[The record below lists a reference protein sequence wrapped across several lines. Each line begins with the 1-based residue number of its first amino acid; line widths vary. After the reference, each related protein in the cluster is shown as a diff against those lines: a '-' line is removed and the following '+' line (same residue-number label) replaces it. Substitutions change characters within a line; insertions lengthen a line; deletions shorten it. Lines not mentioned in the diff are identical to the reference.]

1 MSARLITNIRQ
12 GQAILSDELLA
23 EQVTI
28 SGMVSAPDVAAAL
41 EVAEPGQFGAKL
53 VDDGVLS
60 HAQLATLASAVE
72 MQESLET
79 VAGSDAPAEV
89 EAASLELDRRIGRYV
104 LVEEIG
110 AGGMGVVWKAWDTP
124 LSRWVAIKLV
134 KVRDAQLVRRFMQE
148 ARLLAR
154 LGHPN
159 VTQVFEVGV
168 HEGRPFLAMELV
180 NGVPPESANGMDRQR
195 AAAIVR
201 DAARGVHFAHEQGII
216 HRDLKPSNLLVADNG
231 RVFVTDFGL
240 ARMRE
245 EGAGLTQSGALLGTP
260 SFMAPEQAQ
269 GRDACERTDI
279 YGLGATLYAMVA
291 GEPPHTG
298 EIVHEIVKRVAVA
311 NPPTLVGDDDLV
323 VIVQKAMERDREDRY
338 TTAAEF
344 ADDLQRYIDDE
355 PIMARP
361 MSSLARGWRRARR
374 RPVYSASIAAT
385 LLVLVAVLAT
395 GGSALWQQAERRAE
409 IRDAADPLA
418 NGDGIITEVERMH
431 AFDDYEASWENA
443 ALKSLEQYVDDALQ
457 AAPGYAP
464 ALYQQGR
471 LRIWRDDTAG
481 AIESFD
487 AALQDQPDFHEAR
500 ALRAGLW
507 LIATPDAS
515 PTALMDV
522 DGFRIV
528 PPERTPELDALIAK
542 VEAELD
548 VLPAQFSRRQMVE
561 AILNATKGDFETGA
575 AGLEAYLDERPFDL
589 QARSQLPWS
598 QLGLGRFA
606 AAQQTTEDVLKRGRM
621 PATMHFVRAFALAGQ
636 GDVAAAFDAMIASDA
651 VQKSAD
657 TQQWAAF
664 FLGRLGLF
672 AESLQVYNKALD
684 TDPTHFNALVGR
696 ANTLNILGRFDTA
709 LPDAEA
715 AIAMQPDNA
724 YAHFLLAGA
733 LVQSD
738 PGRALL
744 EYDRAVELDPTYT
757 DDVLRMRGGLLVNAG
772 RLDEAVAAFERA
784 LDFNPEATGVRDL
797 LARTHLMRSDAAAV
811 RLLYQNVTKSADDYM
826 MLAQA
831 ERIAGNEAAALDQLA
846 LALELRPDDLA
857 LRAEQARQHRRL
869 GNEAAATAAFDAAY
883 ATTPDNEVVYEA
895 EAWSWFDIDAYPSL
909 DATLTRWRQ
918 AHPDSDGPATFA
930 GWLNAA
936 DGEPQ

>member
-41 EVAEPGQFGAKL
+41 ELSAPGQFGAKL
-53 VDDGVLS
+53 VADGILS

-89 EAASLELDRRIGRYV
+89 AAASLEIDRRVGRYV

-180 NGVPPESANGMDRQR
+180 NGTPPSSHVGMDRHA

-216 HRDLKPSNLLVADNG
+216 HRDLKPSNLLVADSG

-291 GEPPHTG
+291 GEPPHSG

-311 NPPTLVGDDDLV
+311 NPPTLVGDDDLT

-338 TTAAEF
+338 ATAAEF

-355 PIMARP
+355 PILARP

-374 RPVYSASIAAT
+374 RPVFSASVAMAM
-385 LLVLVAVLAT
+385 LVLGSVLAT
-395 GGSALWQQAERRAE
+395 GGSVLWQQAERRAE
-409 IRDAADPLA
+409 IRAAAAALA
-418 NGDGIITEVERMH
+418 NGDGVITEVERMH
-431 AFDDYEASWENA
+431 AFDDYEATWENA
-443 ALKSLEQYVDDALQ
+443 ALTSLERYVDEALT

-471 LRIWRDDTAG
+471 LRIWRDDHAG

-487 AALQDQPDFHEAR
+487 AALAEQPDFHEAR

-507 LIATPDAS
+507 LGANPDAS
-515 PTALMDV
+515 PTAVMDV
-522 DGFRIV
+522 DGFRFV
-528 PPERTPELDALIAK
+528 PPARTAQLDALIGK
-542 VEAELD
+542 VKAELAL
-548 VLPAQFSRRQMVE
+548 LPPQFSRRQMVE
-561 AILNATKGDFETGA
+561 AMLTSTQGDFAAGV
-575 AGLEAYLDERPFDL
+575 AGLEAYLTEHPYDL

-598 QLGLGRFA
+598 QLGLDRFA
-606 AAQQTTEDVLKRGRM
+606 DAEATAEAVLNRGRM
-621 PATMHFVRAFALAGQ
+621 PATMHYARAFALAGQ
-636 GDVAAAFDAMIASDA
+636 GELDGAVDAMIQSDA
-651 VQKSAD
+651 LQPSSDSKRWV
-657 TQQWAAF
+657 AF
-664 FLGRLGLF
+664 FVGQLGLF
-672 AESLQVYNKALD
+672 EDSLQIYDRILAD
-684 TDPTHFNALVGR
+684 EPEFYPALVGR
-696 ANTLNILGRFDTA
+696 ASTYNILGRFA
-709 LPDAEA
+709 EAIPDAQA
-715 AIAMQPDNA
+715 AVATEPEDA
-724 YAHFLLAGA
+724 FAHFLLAGA
-733 LVQSD
+733 LIEAD
-738 PGRALL
+738 PIRSLR
-744 EYDRAVELDPTYT
+744 EYERAVELDSTYT
-757 DDVLRMRGGLLVNAG
+757 DDALRMRGAVLVNEG
-772 RLDEAVAAFERA
+772 RFDEAVSVFEQA
-784 LDFNPEATGVRDL
+784 LDFDPDATGVRDL
-797 LARTHLMRSDAAAV
+797 LARTHLLRGDPSAV
-811 RLLYQNVTKSADDYM
+811 RALFTNVALEPYDYLV
-826 MLAQA
+826 LAQA
-831 ERIAGNEAAALDQLA
+831 ERMAGDYAAGIAALEAAVAGAPDDARLTAELARTHRLAGNEALAVSTFERAFERAADT
-846 LALELRPDDLA
+846 D
-857 LRAEQARQHRRL
+857 
-869 GNEAAATAAFDAAY
+869 
-883 ATTPDNEVVYEA
+883 VVFET
-895 EAWSWFDIDAYPSL
+895 EAWSWFDVDNYAAL
-909 DATLTRWRQ
+909 DRTLQRWRA
-918 AHPDSDGPATFA
+918 AHPDSDGPANFA
-930 GWLNAA
+930 AWLDQAT
-936 DGEPQ
+936 GEQ